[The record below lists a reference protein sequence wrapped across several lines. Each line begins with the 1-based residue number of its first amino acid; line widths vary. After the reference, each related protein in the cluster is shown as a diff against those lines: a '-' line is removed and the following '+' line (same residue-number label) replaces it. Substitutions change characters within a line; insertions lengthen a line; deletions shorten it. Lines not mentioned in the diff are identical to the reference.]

1 MGKVPRRPGQAR
13 PFCRGAFYFRAPWWM
28 TSSDGR
34 VRQHTHTWESLAA
47 THMAVSSSFTA
58 LANRLFFSFTPWKK
72 EVPRTHIC
80 NPRSSYSFY
89 SSSGLLVV
97 VIDQHFCILFG
108 INFFS
113 LSSGCCCGCSFLF
126 LLQLL
131 FPYWL
136 TSFPLGLSNSPG
148 ICSITTESK

>member
-1 MGKVPRRPGQAR
+1 VMEEFAN
-13 PFCRGAFYFRAPWWM
+13 
-28 TSSDGR
+28 
-34 VRQHTHTWESLAA
+34 THTPESLRQLH
-47 THMAVSSSFTA
+47 TWPFLLLLSRHWPIDFFVSSHS
-58 LANRLFFSFTPWKK
+58 LEK

-80 NPRSSYSFY
+80 NPRSSSSFY

-97 VIDQHFCILFG
+97 VIDQHLCILFG

-148 ICSITTESK
+148 